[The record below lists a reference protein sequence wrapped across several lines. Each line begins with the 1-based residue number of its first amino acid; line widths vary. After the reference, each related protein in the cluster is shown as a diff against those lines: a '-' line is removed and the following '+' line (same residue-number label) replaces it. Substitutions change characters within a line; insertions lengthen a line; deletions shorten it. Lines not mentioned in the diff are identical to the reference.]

1 VTNGGWVLATP
12 LPPPRR
18 RAARRRLRS
27 RFHAKG
33 TLSANAERAPEHGLE
48 GYCNALSQLKTKP
61 LQRVRLPPVR
71 EAARQHRT
79 LDERIL
85 VRFPALAR
93 LLLAGWAR
101 LPRHS
106 RLRRVMLV
114 RQIRQGYAAA
124 NRRDL
129 DLVLTGLDPGIEYR
143 PSEAWQFDFDP
154 LYHGHDGYL
163 QVWRVLLESFE
174 DVRLDPEELLD
185 LGNRFLVTL
194 TLSGQGVGSG
204 VAVSEPH
211 YQVFTLRRGLVV
223 RQDDFQDRAQA
234 LETAGLSEQDA
245 HSHP

>member
-1 VTNGGWVLATP
+1 MDGPKRCGRQGFVRQ
-12 LPPPRR
+12 PPV
-18 RAARRRLRS
+18 
-27 RFHAKG
+27 KG
-33 TLSANAERAPEHGLE
+33 TLSANAERAPKHGLE
-48 GYCNALSQLKTKP
+48 GYCNALSQLKTKT
-61 LQRVRLPPVR
+61 LQGVRLPPAR
-71 EAARQHRT
+71 EVRQHRT

-114 RQIRQGYAAA
+114 RVIRQGYAAA
-124 NRRDL
+124 NRRDF
-129 DLVLTGLDPGIEYR
+129 DVLLTSLDPGIEYR

-163 QVWRVLLESFE
+163 QVWQGLLESFE

-185 LGNRFLVTL
+185 LGNRLLVT
-194 TLSGQGVGSG
+194 TQMSGHGTGSG
-204 VAVSEPH
+204 VFISEPH
-211 YQVFTLRRGLVV
+211 YQLFTLRRGLVV

-234 LETAGLSEQDA
+234 LEAAGLSEQDA
-245 HSHP
+245 HAHP